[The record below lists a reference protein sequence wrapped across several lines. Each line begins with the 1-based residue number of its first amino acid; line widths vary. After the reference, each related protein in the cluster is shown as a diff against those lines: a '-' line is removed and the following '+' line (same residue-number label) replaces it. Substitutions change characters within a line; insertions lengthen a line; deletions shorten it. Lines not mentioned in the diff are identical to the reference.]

1 MKEKTNE
8 IQTLIDEADR
18 VMSRGYPAR
27 VDPAVADHMGF
38 FRETALT
45 EQEAIE
51 AMHDANENGIVI
63 TGEED

>member
-1 MKEKTNE
+1 MKKKTPE
-8 IQTLIDEADR
+8 IQAMIDEADR

-27 VDPAVADHMGF
+27 VDPEVADHMGF

-45 EQEAIE
+45 EEEAIE
-51 AMHDANENGIVI
+51 AMHDTDENGTVI